1 MFAVRYPHQR
11 VAYTYNWKE
20 YVTFD
25 KAVEV
30 GRDAIRG
37 RYSWFEVYNVDFI
50 NGKKIY
56 KLFVRV
62 YN

>member
-1 MFAVRYPHQR
+1 MFAVRYPHKSIDR
-11 VAYTYNWKE
+11 SPE

-25 KAVEV
+25 RAVEM

-37 RYSWFEVYNVDFI
+37 RYSWFEVYNVDFV

-62 YN
+62 YK